1 MQLQPES
8 HGLWA
13 ATAPSPPETSTLSE
27 AIETDV
33 AIVGAGFTG
42 MSAALHL
49 SEAGIAV
56 SVVEANEVGFGG
68 SGRNAGLVNPGFWL
82 PLPDM
87 IKALGQDAAERM
99 IDELGHAPTV
109 VFDLIEWHDIQ
120 CEAVRTGNLH
130 MAHSANGYR
139 ELVGRC
145 EEWARRGAPVEMLDR
160 STAAEKTGT
169 KIYHGAMLDRRAG
182 TIQPLAYVRGLASAA
197 LKSGAKLFT
206 QSPATAIS
214 HDGER
219 WTVKTPGGEVR
230 ANRLLVAT
238 GGYGE
243 GAEQARHST
252 VPYFYFQCATKPLS
266 HNILPEILP
275 DKNGIWDTHPVLKSF
290 RLDAEGRLIF
300 GSIGRFDGG
309 GNLHKGWA
317 SRKMRGMFPQ
327 VSEESWSEA
336 WFGRIAMTKDHLPRL
351 KEIGPEGF
359 AIYGYNG
366 RGIGPGTVFGRA
378 IADYFKSGDR
388 AALPFPL
395 TPDAHES
402 FVGIRGGVIE
412 MGARAFH
419 TIDGWL

>member
-27 AIETDV
+27 AIETDI

-56 SVVEANEVGFGG
+56 SVVEANAVGFGG

-87 IKALGQDAAERM
+87 VKALGQDAAERM

-109 VFDLIEWHDIQ
+109 VFDLIEKHDIQ
-120 CEAVRTGNLH
+120 CEAVRAGNLH

-206 QSPATAIS
+206 QSAATAIS

-252 VPYFYFQCATKPLS
+252 VPYFYFQCATKPLG

-275 DKNGIWDTHPVLKSF
+275 DKNGTWDTHPVLKSF

-300 GSIGRFDGG
+300 WQYRAFRRRRKPAQELGQPENA
-309 GNLHKGWA
+309 GNVPAGA
-317 SRKMRGMFPQ
+317 RGIMERS
-327 VSEESWSEA
+327 VV
-336 WFGRIAMTKDHLPRL
+336 GRIAMTKDHLPRL
-351 KEIGPEGF
+351 KEIGPEG
-359 AIYGYNG
+359 IRNLWLQRPRHRTGH
-366 RGIGPGTVFGRA
+366 RIR
-378 IADYFKSGDR
+378 SGDR
-388 AALPFPL
+388 RLFQIRRSGRAPFPL